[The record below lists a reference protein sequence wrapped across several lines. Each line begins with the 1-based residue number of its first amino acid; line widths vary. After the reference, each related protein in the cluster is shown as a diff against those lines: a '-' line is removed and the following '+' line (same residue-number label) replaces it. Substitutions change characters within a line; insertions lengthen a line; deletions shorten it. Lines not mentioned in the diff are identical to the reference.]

1 MDNDESEKLSNYS
14 AETIDDD
21 EPLDLDIDVLLQHA
35 SCRLNRP
42 CICARKL
49 TRGLYN
55 EIYLLRFETGPD
67 CIARLSRELTHPASK
82 FASEIATMKY
92 VAQNTNIRVP
102 AVYDWNGTAQN
113 PIKNPYIF
121 MERLPGQHLYRVWY
135 ELTVEQK
142 KCVLSQIVETLF
154 ELWTKCRFEEIG
166 CLYMDEQSLSDSFIS
181 SATSTFRIGPVVN
194 PLFYFEGRDSIP
206 SFTGP
211 FKSLQEFYGA
221 LIQKE
226 KEFFEIHG
234 AQELLGKKIDYGM
247 AVTRVKNLVKQL
259 DLLQSKLSNIFDES
273 ADQKPFTLVHSDF
286 DAQNMLVERSSTND
300 IKIIGIIDWEFSR
313 TGTLWDLCKY
323 PIWIQERDEL
333 STSDTNLQENHERQN
348 LRDFFYDE
356 MIVKLGNR
364 VGQML
369 KMKEQDKRIDELENM
384 FTFMIHKF
392 DTLEGL
398 LEHFFHHYGS
408 EAKANIKL
416 ADPIMR
422 LFWGPNLTKV
432 QIPSERIINS
442 YLLSVDKLSD
452 TEVKVPN
459 HYVASVYCE
468 LKSRDYNF
476 SWQQASVIAFHMRNN
491 ELSLKKNSA
500 NKIISLSKIET

>member
-1 MDNDESEKLSNYS
+1 MVLGREPCWHLLNYF
-14 AETIDDD
+14 AGTVVQGQTQNCDDD
-21 EPLDLDIDVLLQHA
+21 EPLDLDIDV
-35 SCRLNRP
+35 
-42 CICARKL
+42 
-49 TRGLYN
+49 
-55 EIYLLRFETGPD
+55 
-67 CIARLSRELTHPASK
+67 
-82 FASEIATMKY
+82 EIATMKY

-113 PIKNPYIF
+113 PIKTPYIF
-121 MERLPGQHLYRVWY
+121 MERLPGQHLYRIWY

-166 CLYMDEQSLSDSFIS
+166 CLYMDEQSSSDSFIS

-211 FKSLQEFYGA
+211 FKSLQEFYDA
-221 LIQKE
+221 FIHKE
-226 KEFFEIHG
+226 KEFFEI
-234 AQELLGKKIDYGM
+234 Y
-247 AVTRVKNLVKQL
+247 VKQL

-273 ADQKPFTLVHSDF
+273 VDQKPFTLVHSDF

-300 IKIIGIIDWEFSR
+300 IKII
-313 TGTLWDLCKY
+313 
-323 PIWIQERDEL
+323 DEL

-348 LRDFFYDE
+348 LRDFFYNE

-364 VGQML
+364 AGQML
-369 KMKEQDKRIDELENM
+369 KMKEQDKRIDELEDM

-442 YLLSVDKLSD
+442 YLLSADKLSD

-476 SWQQASVIAFHMRNN
+476 SWQQVSVIAFHMRNN
-491 ELSLKKNSA
+491 ELSLKKNSV
-500 NKIISLSKIET
+500 NKIIFPLKIET